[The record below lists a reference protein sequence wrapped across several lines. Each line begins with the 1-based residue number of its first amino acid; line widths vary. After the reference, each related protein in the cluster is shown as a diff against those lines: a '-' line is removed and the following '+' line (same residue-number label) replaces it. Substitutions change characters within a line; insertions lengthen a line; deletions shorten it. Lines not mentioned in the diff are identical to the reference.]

1 MRHWQKLLKSLSF
14 RVLGYNKHMTDG
26 FTALIFAVGLGGWVY
41 SYFMKNTMR
50 QQPSLMAAGVAG
62 VAGFIVI
69 FTLMKY
75 VLHY

>member
-1 MRHWQKLLKSLSF
+1 
-14 RVLGYNKHMTDG
+14 MTDG
-26 FTALIFAVGLGGWVY
+26 FTALIFGVGAGGWVY
-41 SYFMKNTMR
+41 AQAMR
-50 QQPSLMAAGVAG
+50 STKHQTTSLITAGVAG

>member
-1 MRHWQKLLKSLSF
+1 
-14 RVLGYNKHMTDG
+14 MTDG
-26 FTALIFAVGLGGWVY
+26 FTALVFAIGVGGWVY

-50 QQPSLMAAGVAG
+50 QRSSLTAGGVAS
-62 VAGFIVI
+62 VVGFIVI